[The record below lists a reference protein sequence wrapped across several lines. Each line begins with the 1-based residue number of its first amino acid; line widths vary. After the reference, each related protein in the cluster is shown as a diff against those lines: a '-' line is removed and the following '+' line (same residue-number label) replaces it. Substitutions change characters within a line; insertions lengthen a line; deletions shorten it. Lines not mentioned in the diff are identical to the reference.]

1 MAEEKVVA
9 QEAKAE
15 APANEAPKEERA
27 PRGDRRPHGDRKG
40 GRPDRKGG
48 DRKERR
54 EPKDDMEERV
64 VFINRVSKTVKG
76 GRRMKFTAL
85 VVVGDHK
92 GQYGFALAKAAEVP
106 DAIKK
111 ASEAARKKL
120 YSIHLVKGNTI
131 SHEIVGKYGACNV
144 YLKPAPEGTGIIAG
158 GPVRAILELAG
169 VQNVCSK
176 VYGSRAP
183 INIIRATNQGLNN
196 LKSYKTMKELR
207 SKNARS
213 GGGVAIG
220 FEGGQMPLWR
230 RLPKRGFKNVNRV
243 EYAVVNVND
252 LNRFDEGTL
261 VTPALLKEVGLIG
274 KEFHGVKVLGA
285 GKLEKKLTVQAA
297 KFSKSAEE
305 AIKNAGGTAEVI

>member
-1 MAEEKVVA
+1 MLEEEKVVNA
-9 QEAKAE
+9 EEANAE
-15 APANEAPKEERA
+15 AANSEAPKDEKA

-40 GRPDRKGG
+40 PRG
-48 DRKERR
+48 DRKDRKPGPR

-92 GQYGFALAKAAEVP
+92 GHYGFALSKAAEVP

-111 ASEAARKKL
+111 ATEAARKKL
-120 YSIHLVKGNTI
+120 YTIHLVKGNTI
-131 SHEIVGKYGACNV
+131 SHEVVGKYGACNV

-196 LKSYKTMKELR
+196 LKSYKAMKELR
-207 SKNARS
+207 
-213 GGGVAIG
+213 
-220 FEGGQMPLWR
+220 
-230 RLPKRGFKNVNRV
+230 
-243 EYAVVNVND
+243 
-252 LNRFDEGTL
+252 
-261 VTPALLKEVGLIG
+261 G
-274 KEFHGVKVLGA
+274 KE
-285 GKLEKKLTVQAA
+285 
-297 KFSKSAEE
+297 
-305 AIKNAGGTAEVI
+305 

>member
-1 MAEEKVVA
+1 MLEEEKVVT
-9 QEAKAE
+9 EEVKAE
-15 APANEAPKEERA
+15 AANPEEAPKEEKA
-27 PRGDRRPHGDRKG
+27 PRGDRRPHGDRG
-40 GRPDRKGG
+40 DRKGG
-48 DRKERR
+48 RGDRKDRKPVR

-92 GQYGFALAKAAEVP
+92 GHYGFALSKAAEVP

-111 ASEAARKKL
+111 ATEAARKKL
-120 YSIHLVKGNTI
+120 YTIHLVKGNTI

-158 GPVRAILELAG
+158 GPVRAVLELAG

-196 LKSYKTMKELR
+196 LKSYKDMKVLR
-207 SKNARS
+207 SK
-213 GGGVAIG
+213 
-220 FEGGQMPLWR
+220 E
-230 RLPKRGFKNVNRV
+230 
-243 EYAVVNVND
+243 
-252 LNRFDEGTL
+252 
-261 VTPALLKEVGLIG
+261 
-274 KEFHGVKVLGA
+274 
-285 GKLEKKLTVQAA
+285 
-297 KFSKSAEE
+297 
-305 AIKNAGGTAEVI
+305 

>member
-1 MAEEKVVA
+1 MAEEKVVT
-9 QEAKAE
+9 EEVKAE
-15 APANEAPKEERA
+15 APAAPKEERA

-40 GRPDRKGG
+40 NRPDRKG
-48 DRKERR
+48 DRKPVHEV
-54 EPKDDMEERV
+54 KDDMEERV

-92 GQYGFALAKAAEVP
+92 GKYGFALAKAAEVP

-196 LKSYKTMKELR
+196 LKSYKVMKELR
-207 SKNARS
+207 
-213 GGGVAIG
+213 
-220 FEGGQMPLWR
+220 
-230 RLPKRGFKNVNRV
+230 
-243 EYAVVNVND
+243 
-252 LNRFDEGTL
+252 
-261 VTPALLKEVGLIG
+261 G
-274 KEFHGVKVLGA
+274 KE
-285 GKLEKKLTVQAA
+285 
-297 KFSKSAEE
+297 
-305 AIKNAGGTAEVI
+305 

>member
-1 MAEEKVVA
+1 MAEEKVVT
-9 QEAKAE
+9 EEVKAE
-15 APANEAPKEERA
+15 APAAPKEERA

-40 GRPDRKGG
+40 NRPDRKG
-48 DRKERR
+48 DRKPVR
-54 EPKDDMEERV
+54 EVKDDMEERV

-92 GQYGFALAKAAEVP
+92 GKYGFALAKAAEVP

-196 LKSYKTMKELR
+196 LKSYKVMKELR
-207 SKNARS
+207 
-213 GGGVAIG
+213 
-220 FEGGQMPLWR
+220 
-230 RLPKRGFKNVNRV
+230 
-243 EYAVVNVND
+243 
-252 LNRFDEGTL
+252 
-261 VTPALLKEVGLIG
+261 G
-274 KEFHGVKVLGA
+274 KE
-285 GKLEKKLTVQAA
+285 
-297 KFSKSAEE
+297 
-305 AIKNAGGTAEVI
+305 